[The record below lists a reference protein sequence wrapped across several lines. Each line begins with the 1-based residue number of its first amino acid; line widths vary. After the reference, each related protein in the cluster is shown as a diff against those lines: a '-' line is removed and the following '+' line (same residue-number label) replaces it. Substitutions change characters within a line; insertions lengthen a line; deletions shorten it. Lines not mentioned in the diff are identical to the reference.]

1 MTPDEI
7 FDKKIKT
14 LLAAEKKMRGGVAT
28 YQRELM
34 QLIAVEY
41 LPLFDVKDGIVTNSA
56 KNNRLINS
64 IDNIFDNL
72 LKKLNAD
79 VLSVFA
85 QGLIDASKL
94 DAEYYRGLGFKKSVV
109 NGILKN
115 KVAIEATLG
124 VTPKGRL
131 RPKGYLFRLGQTTQV
146 RNELKNYVLNSLIN
160 TDTSFLDFQLGFRNL
175 VIGNKRVK
183 GKATTGSLQRYFD
196 QFAYDQFNNIDA
208 ANNKQIATNLGL
220 GYFIYGGSL
229 IDTSRA
235 FCEKRAGRA
244 FKISDAK
251 TWKDD
256 TTLID
261 QKTKDAYKP
270 LIERGRYRCRHWTK
284 YTTKVVYLDYQ
295 KRGLTGLK
303 NAA

>member
-1 MTPDEI
+1 VTPDEI

-14 LLAAEKKMRGGVAT
+14 LLAAEKKMRGGVAS
-28 YQRELM
+28 YQRQLM
-34 QLIAVEY
+34 ELIAVEY
-41 LPLFDVKDGIVTNSA
+41 LPLFDVKDGVVTNSA
-56 KNNRLINS
+56 KNQRLVNS
-64 IDNIFDNL
+64 IDNIFNNL
-72 LKKLNAD
+72 TKTLNAD

-85 QGLIDASKL
+85 QGLIDGSKL
-94 DAEYYRGLGFKKSVV
+94 DAQYYRGLGFKKSVV
-109 NGILKN
+109 NGVIKN
-115 KVAIEATLG
+115 KVNIEATLG

-131 RPKGYLFRLGQTTQV
+131 RKTGYLFRLGETAQV
-146 RNELKNYVLNSLIN
+146 RNELKQYVLNSLIN
-160 TDTSFLDFQLGFRNL
+160 SDTSFLDFQLGFRNL

-183 GKATTGSLQRYFD
+183 GKATKGSLQRYFD

-220 GYFIYGGSL
+220 EYFIYGGSL
-229 IDTSRA
+229 IDTSRK

-251 TWKDD
+251 TWRNDVD
-256 TTLID
+256 LID

-295 KRGLTGLK
+295 KRGLTGL
-303 NAA
+303 AA